1 VHKNVKV
8 FISHGGIS
16 GLYEAV
22 DARVPVLGFIL
33 FGDQYRNIDNLV
45 EAGMGISMEM
55 NAVTL
60 FFNSL
65 FHFLKYLFNTNIR
78 PTCLILTC
86 HKFYYSSRLQMH

>member
-22 DARVPVLGFIL
+22 DAGVPVLGFPL

-45 EAGMGISMEM
+45 EAGMGISMEIY
-55 NAVTL
+55 AVTK
-60 FFNSL
+60 NT
-65 FHFLKYLFNTNIR
+65 FLKNVLNLVNNE
-78 PTCLILTC
+78 
-86 HKFYYSSRLQMH
+86 K